1 MTRHFRI
8 LAFVSAVMAIVY
20 FSAIY
25 FVPEIFV
32 LMSGLFSII
41 VPFIIA
47 ALLALLMEPVV
58 QLFASRMRFGRPLAV
73 ALSML
78 TVFGTLSFLIALVA
92 LRLVRELIDLS
103 IYLPRYVT
111 PVEQFIVLSFERSK
125 ILYFS
130 LPPEITARISENL
143 GSITVTLSNFAQ
155 SLALF
160 LLSLASALPGT
171 VLGLVVVFIATYF
184 FSRDRSLIVKTWII
198 TLPQPWGV
206 RSLEV
211 VREIAYA
218 FLNYVRAQFFLV
230 SLSSIMAILGLYI
243 LGAKY
248 ALTVGLL
255 IGFFDL
261 IPVIGP
267 ATIIFP
273 WAIWSFIS
281 GEIAF
286 GFKLLILYL
295 VIWIIRQVLEARVVA
310 GNLGLHPLAVL
321 AVMYVG
327 LRLIG
332 VPGLIFGPIIL
343 IAVLATI
350 KAVKS

>member
-8 LAFVSAVMAIVY
+8 LAIVAAVMAIVY
-20 FSAIY
+20 FAAIY

-32 LMSGLFSII
+32 IVSGLLSII

-58 QLFASRMRFGRPLAV
+58 QFFTTRMRFSRSLAV

-78 TVFGTLSFLIALVA
+78 SVFGTLSLLIALVS

-111 PVEQFIVLSFERSK
+111 PVEQFMVLSFERSK

-130 LPPEITARISENL
+130 LPPEITVRISESL
-143 GSITVTLSNFAQ
+143 GSITGALSNFAQ

-160 LLSLASALPGT
+160 LLNLASALPGA
-171 VLGLVVVFIATYF
+171 VLGLIVVFIATYF
-184 FSRDRSLIVKTWII
+184 FSRDRVLIVKTWIN
-198 TLPQPWGV
+198 TLPQPWGL
-206 RSLEV
+206 RSVEIA
-211 VREIAYA
+211 REIAYA
-218 FLNYVRAQFFLV
+218 FLNYIRAQAFLV
-230 SLSSIMAILGLYI
+230 SLSSVMAILGLYL

-295 VIWIIRQVLEARVVA
+295 VIWITRQVLEAKVVA

-332 VPGLIFGPIIL
+332 IPGLIFGPIIL